1 MIWDEGLDDG
11 RGDQVGDPPGLRP
24 ARHRNG
30 VARGLGV
37 RRESAVT
44 IHLLCL
50 VIAAVLFAVAAIW
63 SPPAPPKFNLMAAGL
78 TFFALAFIF
87 P

>member
-1 MIWDEGLDDG
+1 M
-11 RGDQVGDPPGLRP
+11 
-24 ARHRNG
+24 
-30 VARGLGV
+30 
-37 RRESAVT
+37 T

-63 SPPAPPKFNLMAAGL
+63 SPPAPPKFNLLAAGL
-78 TFFALAFIF
+78 TFLTLSLIF

>member
-1 MIWDEGLDDG
+1 
-11 RGDQVGDPPGLRP
+11 
-24 ARHRNG
+24 
-30 VARGLGV
+30 
-37 RRESAVT
+37 VT
-44 IHLLCL
+44 IHILLL

-78 TFFALAFIF
+78 TFFVLAFLF